1 MRGRRMKKQMRLMRV
16 IAKNEF
22 PNCRAGMLKFRAN
35 EEPEIQQGLAKCAE
49 L

>member
-1 MRGRRMKKQMRLMRV
+1 MKKKMRTLIRT
-16 IAKNEF
+16 KNDL
-22 PNCRAGMLKFRAN
+22 PNCAAGVVKFFAN

>member
-1 MRGRRMKKQMRLMRV
+1 MKKQMKPMRV
-16 IAKNEF
+16 TARNEF

-49 L
+49 S

>member
-1 MRGRRMKKQMRLMRV
+1 MKKKMRPMNLTEP
-16 IAKNEF
+16 NDF
-22 PNCRAGMLKFRAN
+22 PNRVAGMLKFFAN